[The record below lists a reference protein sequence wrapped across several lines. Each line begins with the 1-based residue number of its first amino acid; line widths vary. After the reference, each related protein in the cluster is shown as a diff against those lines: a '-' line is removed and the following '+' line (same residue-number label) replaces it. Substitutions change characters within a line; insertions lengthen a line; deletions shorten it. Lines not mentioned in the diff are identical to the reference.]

1 MVELESIFRHKS
13 PNGEKLIS
21 NGFAYSKRGY
31 SKTFAVLCGQFH
43 VRVRVSKKGNV
54 DFRVYEAE
62 SGEEYVLVHVP
73 GAAGSFVGKVRGAC
87 EEVLAGVSAGC
98 FDTYC
103 SRRGRRR
110 PLWASCRNTAARSQN
125 FC

>member
-43 VRVRVSKKGNV
+43 V
-54 DFRVYEAE
+54 RVYEAE

-125 FC
+125 FCGRSTRITLRSA

>member
-43 VRVRVSKKGNV
+43 VRVRVSKKENV

-62 SGEEYVLVHVP
+62 SCLLYTSSRFWLY
-73 GAAGSFVGKVRGAC
+73 
-87 EEVLAGVSAGC
+87 SAV
-98 FDTYC
+98 FPMAEMERFEL
-103 SRRGRRR
+103 SRRF
-110 PLWASCRNTAARSQN
+110 PDLLP
-125 FC
+125 